1 MKENLRAYR
10 CHKVVHAGKIMEFGK
25 QGFDT
30 KLIIQGADELTDIIV
45 QQEWIDKHD
54 PMVGGYLVFYSD
66 DYMSYSP
73 AAAFEGG
80 YNIIGPS

>member
-10 CHKVVHAGKIMEFGK
+10 CHKVVHAGKIMGFSSDGETAAVVV
-25 QGFDT
+25 QGGSED
-30 KLIIQGADELTDIIV
+30 QDIIV
-45 QQEWIDKHD
+45 TTEWLEKHN
-54 PMVGGYLVFYSD
+54 PEVGGYVVIYSD

-80 YNIIGPS
+80 YQVIGQ